1 MSDVQLDERGFIIG
15 CGSCGQRNR
24 VPFTSPE
31 TRCGRCKSALPP
43 LSEPIEVPDVNAFDA
58 LVRSAGQ
65 PVVVDFWAP
74 WCGPCK
80 MIAPII
86 EQLAIEYTG
95 KVVFGKVNIDEN
107 RMITQSFGIQSI
119 PTMMIFKNGKAVD
132 IIVGAIPKA
141 QIETRL
147 YNQGISLNK

>member
-1 MSDVQLDERGFIIG
+1 MFSSDDEEIKVIKQRKMAELQKALISKTAMSSIR
-15 CGSCGQRNR
+15 
-24 VPFTSPE
+24 
-31 TRCGRCKSALPP
+31 
-43 LSEPIEVPDVNAFDA
+43 EPITLTDSNFKNELSKYPILFI
-58 LVRSAGQ
+58 
-65 PVVVDFWAP
+65 DFWAP

-86 EQLAIEYTG
+86 EQLALEYTG

-132 IIVGAIPKA
+132 IIVGAIPKT

>member
-1 MSDVQLDERGFIIG
+1 MSGGDDEAIKAIK
-15 CGSCGQRNR
+15 QRKMAELQKAL
-24 VPFTSPE
+24 TSK
-31 TRCGRCKSALPP
+31 TAMSGIR
-43 LSEPIEVPDVNAFDA
+43 EPITLTDSNFKNELSKYPI
-58 LVRSAGQ
+58 LLI
-65 PVVVDFWAP
+65 DFWAP

-86 EQLAIEYTG
+86 EQLAREYIG

-132 IIVGAIPKA
+132 IIVGAIPKV
-141 QIETRL
+141 QLEIRL
-147 YNQGISLNK
+147 HQQVLVSGK

>member
-1 MSDVQLDERGFIIG
+1 
-15 CGSCGQRNR
+15 
-24 VPFTSPE
+24 
-31 TRCGRCKSALPP
+31 
-43 LSEPIEVPDVNAFDA
+43 
-58 LVRSAGQ
+58 
-65 PVVVDFWAP
+65 
-74 WCGPCK
+74 
-80 MIAPII
+80 
-86 EQLAIEYTG
+86 
-95 KVVFGKVNIDEN
+95 VNIDEN